1 MSKKERLKGLPE
13 YLEFVYVSHSI
24 ASANNMEEEPMNAI
38 KQIILELEVQD
49 PFWIVKQKTNHMISC
64 YELRLG
70 NRVLVD
76 KNLQQ
81 VSMITGTAVFTS
93 DAGESHGQAASEH
106 RFEQVEPVPLTD
118 DVLKQCGFVYH
129 DYFKFW
135 QLITTGTRSE
145 MDIDSDYDVI
155 DFMRKPIIK
164 NLASL
169 HQLQNV
175 YFMLKG
181 KELTL
186 YKTTV
191 ATG

>member
-1 MSKKERLKGLPE
+1 
-13 YLEFVYVSHSI
+13 
-24 ASANNMEEEPMNAI
+24 
-38 KQIILELEVQD
+38 
-49 PFWIVKQKTNHMISC
+49 MISC
-64 YELRLG
+64 NELRLG

-81 VSMITGTAVFTS
+81 VSMITGTTVFTI
-93 DAGESHGQAASEH
+93 DAEEGHEPGASEH
-106 RFEQVEPVPLTD
+106 SPDQIEPVPLTD

-135 QLITTGTRSE
+135 QLVTTGIRSE

-155 DFMRKPIIK
+155 DFMHKPIIK

-181 KELTL
+181 RELKL
-186 YKTTV
+186 SKTTM

>member
-1 MSKKERLKGLPE
+1 
-13 YLEFVYVSHSI
+13 
-24 ASANNMEEEPMNAI
+24 
-38 KQIILELEVQD
+38 
-49 PFWIVKQKTNHMISC
+49 MISC
-64 YELRLG
+64 NELRLG

-81 VSMITGTAVFTS
+81 VSMITGTAVFTI
-93 DAGESHGQAASEH
+93 DAEEGHEPAASEH
-106 RFEQVEPVPLTD
+106 SSDQIEPVPLTD

-135 QLITTGTRSE
+135 QLKTTGITSEMSE
-145 MDIDSDYDVI
+145 MDIDNDYDVI
-155 DFMRKPIIK
+155 DFMHKPVVRH
-164 NLASL
+164 LASL

-181 KELTL
+181 RELKLDKATI
-186 YKTTV
+186 

>member
-1 MSKKERLKGLPE
+1 
-13 YLEFVYVSHSI
+13 
-24 ASANNMEEEPMNAI
+24 
-38 KQIILELEVQD
+38 
-49 PFWIVKQKTNHMISC
+49 MISC
-64 YELRLG
+64 NELRLG

-81 VSMITGTAVFTS
+81 VSMITSTAVFTI
-93 DAGESHGQAASEH
+93 DAEEGHEPAVSEH
-106 RFEQVEPVPLTD
+106 SSDQIEPVPLTD

-135 QLITTGTRSE
+135 QLKTTGITSEMSE
-145 MDIDSDYDVI
+145 MDIDNDYDVI
-155 DFMRKPIIK
+155 DFMHKPVVRH
-164 NLASL
+164 LASL

-181 KELTL
+181 RELKLDKATI
-186 YKTTV
+186 

>member
-1 MSKKERLKGLPE
+1 
-13 YLEFVYVSHSI
+13 
-24 ASANNMEEEPMNAI
+24 
-38 KQIILELEVQD
+38 
-49 PFWIVKQKTNHMISC
+49 MISR

-81 VSMITGTAVFTS
+81 VSMITGETVFTI
-93 DAGESHGQAASEH
+93 DVEEGHEQKVSE
-106 RFEQVEPVPLTD
+106 RSFEQIESVPLTD

-135 QLITTGTRSE
+135 QHITTGIRSE
-145 MDIDSDYDVI
+145 MDINSDYDVI
-155 DFMRKPIIK
+155 DFMRRPIIK
-164 NLASL
+164 KMASL

-181 KELTL
+181 RELKL
-186 YKTTV
+186 NDTTN

>member
-1 MSKKERLKGLPE
+1 
-13 YLEFVYVSHSI
+13 
-24 ASANNMEEEPMNAI
+24 
-38 KQIILELEVQD
+38 
-49 PFWIVKQKTNHMISC
+49 MISC

-93 DAGESHGQAASEH
+93 DAEEGHEQVASEY
-106 RFEQVEPVPLTD
+106 RFEQIEPVPLTD
-118 DVLKQCGFVYH
+118 HDLKQCGFIYH

-135 QLITTGTRSE
+135 QLITTGSMSE

-155 DFMRKPIIK
+155 DFMRKPIVK

-181 KELTL
+181 RELKL
-186 YKTTV
+186 HK
-191 ATG
+191 ATAAAK

>member
-1 MSKKERLKGLPE
+1 
-13 YLEFVYVSHSI
+13 
-24 ASANNMEEEPMNAI
+24 
-38 KQIILELEVQD
+38 
-49 PFWIVKQKTNHMISC
+49 MISC

-70 NRVLVD
+70 NHVLAN

-81 VSMITGTAVFTS
+81 VSMITGTSVFTS
-93 DAGESHGQAASEH
+93 DTEESHEHAASEH
-106 RFEQVEPVPLTD
+106 SFGQIEPVPLTD

-145 MDIDSDYDVI
+145 MDIDRDYDVI

-164 NLASL
+164 KLASL

-175 YFMLKG
+175 YFTLKG
-181 KELTL
+181 RELKL
-186 YKTTV
+186 YK
-191 ATG
+191 ATIANG